1 MRSLPRQKTSD
12 SSGDVM
18 PFASYAQVVRMLVPP
33 VYRVGFYDPR
43 GRALWVSD
51 GIEEPEFRMHVD
63 LVIARFVANRPDE
76 SRESYGATDLS
87 NPIFAFPIRD
97 ASQKLLGVIG
107 MLCREL
113 PANAAYR
120 RSQHVERL
128 LDPILEIISYGWRA
142 QIESASP
149 TAREMRVAKT
159 DAPSQL
165 PALLRRVLTLG
176 TRSLGAAFG
185 AVIAADRPF
194 TLNHRVSPDE
204 SDLAINAAIDNVRTD
219 VLQWMKGRNQ
229 ALISNSAG
237 SGKPQQLPYKL
248 LAFPLRAAPNQ
259 LAAVIMVFREKNAPD
274 FGSTD
279 VAALAQIAAQ
289 LPATMLRELVPA
301 PRHVQPM
308 PAVAKQADAAPE
320 SAADAVKPVKTQPA
334 ATSVTP
340 TAHALIPR
348 ATVSAPVLSKP
359 IAQPRVKPVVPPTLS
374 VELQRTTAM
383 RGASTMDERVR
394 IALREDCF
402 DLYVQK
408 ISPLHDSQRG
418 ERFEVLLRMNDGETL
433 YPPNVFFAAA
443 EASELMPDVDEWVV
457 RQLMSTLREH
467 AAAMRTKCWEFAI
480 NIAAQSLLTDRF
492 SEFVLQEIGKSSIP
506 AGLLVFE
513 VSEGD
518 AIEHQY
524 SLGILASRL
533 HQAGCRIALD
543 NCRAGL
549 RTFDSVRKWPVSCVK
564 IDGSVIRNV
573 VSNSRCESQVR
584 AVAKMA
590 KDMGIETVA
599 ECVESEGIRELLQQM
614 GFDYAQGFHLG
625 KPHPLSTLFKQL

>member
-12 SSGDVM
+12 SSADVM

-51 GIEEPEFRMHVD
+51 GIEEPEFRTHID
-63 LVIARFVANRPDE
+63 LVIARFAANRLDE

-87 NPIFAFPIRD
+87 NPIFVFPIRD
-97 ASQKLLGVIG
+97 TSQKLLGVIG

-120 RSQHVERL
+120 RSEHVERL
-128 LDPILEIISYGWRA
+128 LDPILEIISYGWRGP
-142 QIESASP
+142 IESA
-149 TAREMRVAKT
+149 EMKVAKT

-165 PALLRRVLTLG
+165 PALLRRVLTLA

-194 TLNHRVSPDE
+194 TLIHRVSPDE
-204 SDLAINAAIDNVRTD
+204 SDLAINAAIDSVRAH

-229 ALISNSAG
+229 ALISNAAG
-237 SGKPQQLPYKL
+237 SGKPQQLPYRL

-274 FGSTD
+274 FGSAD

-289 LPATMLRELVPA
+289 LPATMLRELVPL

-308 PAVAKQADAAPE
+308 PAVAKQADAGSEP
-320 SAADAVKPVKTQPA
+320 AADVVKPVKKQPVP
-334 ATSVTP
+334 TSST
-340 TAHALIPR
+340 TAQSVSTR
-348 ATVSAPVLSKP
+348 AIVSAPVLSKP
-359 IAQPRVKPVVPPTLS
+359 IAQPRFKPVVPPTLS
-374 VELQRTTAM
+374 VELQRRTAM

-402 DLYVQK
+402 DLYVQT
-408 ISPLHDSQRG
+408 ISPLRDHSKRG

-433 YPPNVFFAAA
+433 HPPNAFFAAA
-443 EASELMPDVDEWVV
+443 EASELMPDLDEWVV

-533 HQAGCRIALD
+533 HEAGCRIALD

-573 VSNSRCESQVR
+573 VSNSRCEAQVR

-625 KPHPLSTLFKQL
+625 KPHPLSTLFKQP

>member
-12 SSGDVM
+12 SSADVM

-51 GIEEPEFRMHVD
+51 GIEEPEFRTHID
-63 LVIARFVANRPDE
+63 LVIARFAANRLDE

-87 NPIFAFPIRD
+87 NPIFVFPIRD

-120 RSQHVERL
+120 RSEHVERL
-128 LDPILEIISYGWRA
+128 LDPILEIISYGWRGH
-142 QIESASP
+142 IESA
-149 TAREMRVAKT
+149 EMKVAKT

-165 PALLRRVLTLG
+165 PALLRRVLTLA

-194 TLNHRVSPDE
+194 TLIHRVSPDE
-204 SDLAINAAIDNVRTD
+204 SDLAINAAIDSVRAH

-229 ALISNSAG
+229 ALISNAAG
-237 SGKPQQLPYKL
+237 SGKPQQLPYRL

-274 FGSTD
+274 FGSAD

-289 LPATMLRELVPA
+289 LPATMLRELVPL

-308 PAVAKQADAAPE
+308 PAVAKQADAGSEP
-320 SAADAVKPVKTQPA
+320 AADVVKPVKKQPVP
-334 ATSVTP
+334 TSST
-340 TAHALIPR
+340 TAQSVSTR
-348 ATVSAPVLSKP
+348 AIVSAPVLSKP
-359 IAQPRVKPVVPPTLS
+359 IAQPRFKPVVPPTLS

-402 DLYVQK
+402 DLYVQT
-408 ISPLHDSQRG
+408 ISPLRDDSKRG

-433 YPPNVFFAAA
+433 HPPNAFFAAA
-443 EASELMPDVDEWVV
+443 EASELMPDLDEWVV

-533 HQAGCRIALD
+533 HEAGCRIALD

-573 VSNSRCESQVR
+573 VSNSRCEAQVR

-625 KPHPLSTLFKQL
+625 KPHPLSTLFKQP